1 MNTRFPIFATLLLG
15 TMIAAPI
22 AIPTQGPSYRGYE
35 STFILPIEEVYAP
48 WQAPAIDRLNQD
60 VWIIDPYGS
69 PETGEFFQYLR
80 RS

>member
-1 MNTRFPIFATLLLG
+1 MNTCFPIVTSLLLG
-15 TMIAAPI
+15 TAITVPLAVPI
-22 AIPTQGPSYRGYE
+22 EPSYRGTE
-35 STFILPIEEVYAP
+35 STFILPIEGAYTP

-69 PETGEFFQYLR
+69 EETGEFFQYLR